1 MNEYWASLDEFEM
14 EFAIDSVV
22 QQCLADGV
30 TRWFAQQQLFE
41 IFLHNVSL
49 EEASRNGSMTIKN
62 LKEMVD
68 ATTSVTE
75 RMSVGFTQAAG

>member
-1 MNEYWASLDEFEM
+1 M